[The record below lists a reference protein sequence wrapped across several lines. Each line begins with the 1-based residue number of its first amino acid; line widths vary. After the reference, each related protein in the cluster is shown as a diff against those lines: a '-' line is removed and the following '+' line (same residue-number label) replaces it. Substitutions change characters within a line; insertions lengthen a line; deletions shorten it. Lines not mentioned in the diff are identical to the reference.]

1 MIVFGKLDE
10 NNIVLN
16 VIVVDKKNTSDENGQ
31 IVESIG
37 QAFCEDLTGWP
48 ASQWIMEGGDRKNP
62 IGVGVEWDPVNKIF
76 WPPQIFPSWT
86 KDIASAAWVSPAG
99 PEPELT
105 DEEKSQGKQY
115 TWNEDSGAFELV
127 TISE

>member
-37 QAFCEDLTGWP
+37 QAFCEDITG
-48 ASQWIMEGGDRKNP
+48 
-62 IGVGVEWDPVNKIF
+62 
-76 WPPQIFPSWT
+76 
-86 KDIASAAWVSPAG
+86 
-99 PEPELT
+99 
-105 DEEKSQGKQY
+105 
-115 TWNEDSGAFELV
+115 
-127 TISE
+127 